1 MRQTRININLRLEPL
16 LLAQN
21 PLINQRLIPQR
32 IRTTDL
38 EVMRRQIGMTTL
50 EDQRTEQL
58 VVTLRHGN
66 IAVPEKIAS
75 LPAQDCGVFVLLP
88 GVIILLVLLGHGV
101 DVADGWDHQMA
112 TRERRTELLVAG
124 NVGDSGG
131 DVAACGCATD

>member
-1 MRQTRININLRLEPL
+1 MRQTRIDVNLRLEPL
-16 LLAQN
+16 FLAQN
-21 PLINQRLIPQR
+21 PLIYQRLIPQR
-32 IRTTDL
+32 IRTTNL

-75 LPAQDCGVFVLLP
+75 LPAQDRGVFVLLP

-101 DVADGWDHQMA
+101 DVADGRDHQVA
-112 TRERRTELLVAG
+112 TRERRTELLVSR

-131 DVAACGCATD
+131 DVAACGCAAD

>member
-32 IRTTDL
+32 IRTTNL

-50 EDQRTEQL
+50 EDQRTEKL
-58 VVTLRHGN
+58 VVTLRHRN
-66 IAVPEKIAS
+66 ITVPEKIAS
-75 LPAQDCGVFVLLP
+75 FAAKDRGVLVLLP
-88 GVIILLVLLGHGV
+88 GVVVLLVLLGHGV
-101 DVADGWDHQMA
+101 DVADGRDHQVA
-112 TRERRTELLVAG
+112 TRERRTELLVSR